1 MVNNL
6 VLAGFAALA
15 LLHAAA
21 LLLRL
26 GLLLRLVGLL
36 GAAALATTERGGLQG
51 DAIGHRHLI
60 R

>member
-26 GLLLRLVGLL
+26 GLLLGFGLL

>member
-6 VLAGFAALA
+6 VLARFAALA
-15 LLHAAA
+15 LLHATA

-26 GLLLRLVGLL
+26 GLLLRFGLL
-36 GAAALATTERGGLQG
+36 GAAALAAPERGGLQT
-51 DAIGHRHLI
+51 DTLVHCHLI